1 MTTLTPD
8 KVIEMFVK
16 SVGMRL
22 GLYLSQPSN
31 NIILLLPR
39 VPTRKKQN
47 VMYCTLQ
54 YKPVKML
61 DVDVNKDP
69 VKAPQNLAANLLEVL
84 GEGNVFCHRKN

>member
-31 NIILLLPR
+31 NIIVKLPNSYQE
-39 VPTRKKQN
+39 KQN
-47 VMYCTLQ
+47 VEISECT
-54 YKPVKML
+54 V
-61 DVDVNKDP
+61 
-69 VKAPQNLAANLLEVL
+69 
-84 GEGNVFCHRKN
+84 

>member
-39 VPTRKKQN
+39 VPTRKKQIMIN
-47 VMYCTLQ
+47 YD
-54 YKPVKML
+54 L
-61 DVDVNKDP
+61 DMHSSI
-69 VKAPQNLAANLLEVL
+69 NLSK
-84 GEGNVFCHRKN
+84 CSM

>member
-31 NIILLLPR
+31 NIIA
-39 VPTRKKQN
+39 TRS
-47 VMYCTLQ
+47 
-54 YKPVKML
+54 
-61 DVDVNKDP
+61 NKEKINYD
-69 VKAPQNLAANLLEVL
+69 QL
-84 GEGNVFCHRKN
+84 